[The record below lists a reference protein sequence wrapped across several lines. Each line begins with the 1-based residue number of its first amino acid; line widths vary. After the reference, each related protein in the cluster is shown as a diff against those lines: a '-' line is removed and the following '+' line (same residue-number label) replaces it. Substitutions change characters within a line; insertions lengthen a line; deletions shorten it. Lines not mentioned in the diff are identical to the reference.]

1 MADRF
6 APDELPNSLPALLT
20 LHSDLRRFMSEEK
33 PAADEKLRR
42 CVTLRAAVKTVATE
56 GLAAREGAVVFTSV
70 DNSDAERQMAALE
83 AAVARH
89 CDDLAQELKRHHA
102 LADSAH
108 RFTSDAAELLVGPS
122 RTAPATPPTLF

>member
-56 GLAAREGAVVFTSV
+56 VGRCRLTVLKSLLKSPMCSV
-70 DNSDAERQMAALE
+70 LE
-83 AAVARH
+83 
-89 CDDLAQELKRHHA
+89 
-102 LADSAH
+102 
-108 RFTSDAAELLVGPS
+108 TII
-122 RTAPATPPTLF
+122 

>member
-1 MADRF
+1 LKLSYDEPLSNF
-6 APDELPNSLPALLT
+6 AFKFN
-20 LHSDLRRFMSEEK
+20 LRHY
-33 PAADEKLRR
+33 
-42 CVTLRAAVKTVATE
+42 TE
-56 GLAAREGAVVFTSV
+56 GLAARDGAVVYTSV

-108 RFTSDAAELLVGPS
+108 RFTSDAAELLVGPP
-122 RTAPATPPTLF
+122 RTAPVTPPTLF